1 MHIHKTAG
9 TSATNSFAHGFR
21 DNEVCPLNFEYQFT
35 RENLINMN
43 INNFLFFRGH
53 ISVRTKNKYFKD
65 AFIFSCIREPIERL
79 QSLYLHLKKQA
90 SNKAISPN
98 KKSITSLKI
107 SKLSFE
113 EFILSND
120 TNLNNIKNNVQA
132 KLLAGAYYAIVD
144 QSRRT
149 EVIFEDHE
157 DDILKSALNFIKRK
171 DTLICT
177 TNNLNKSISSLK
189 KIMHR
194 NFGELKHLNSSNSNE
209 KNELYLSP
217 KAYSHAREITNIDKK
232 LFNFLNRN

>member
-1 MHIHKTAG
+1 MKRLFFMHIHKTAG
-9 TSATNSFAHGFR
+9 TSVSNSLAHGFR
-21 DNEVCPLNFEYQFT
+21 DNEVCPLDFEYQFT
-35 RENLINMN
+35 KDEFNKHEF
-43 INNFLFFRGH
+43 NNFSFFRGH

-107 SKLSFE
+107 SKLTFE

-149 EVIFEDHE
+149 EVILEDHE
-157 DDILKSALNFIKRK
+157 DDILNSARNFIKRK

-194 NFGELKHLNSSNSNE
+194 NFGVLKHLNSSNSN
-209 KNELYLSP
+209 
-217 KAYSHAREITNIDKK
+217 KK
-232 LFNFLNRN
+232 SVRSRT